1 MQPKVNKSN
10 SLQPGFYYH
19 IYNRGNNGE
28 NIFIEERNYPY
39 FLQLYTK
46 YIVPITE
53 TYAYC
58 LLRNHFHLLVRIKEQ
73 DCQSSKDWQSLR
85 PSKTTPSRA
94 FSNLFSTY
102 TKAIN
107 KSCQRSGSLFEKP
120 FHQKIV
126 QAVDERTK
134 ARSPKVFGQVFRS
147 YPRYTRDQ
155 EFQFTSGW
163 GGPIGAIRNAT
174 ASVGPNEQKLLFH
187 SIFVVYLSKSAN
199 AFAPAT
205 GA

>member
-107 KSCQRSGSLFEKP
+107 KAYQRSGSLFEKP
-120 FHQKIV
+120 FHRKMV
-126 QAVDERTK
+126 QDEGYLTRLVAYIHRNPQIHDFVDDFREWPFSSYQ
-134 ARSPKVFGQVFRS
+134 AIMSMRSTRIQREATLEWFGDRVIFEDFHLS
-147 YPRYTRDQ
+147 DPDF
-155 EFQFTSGW
+155 EG
-163 GGPIGAIRNAT
+163 IGDFIQID
-174 ASVGPNEQKLLFH
+174 E
-187 SIFVVYLSKSAN
+187 
-199 AFAPAT
+199 
-205 GA
+205 